1 MPADAQTGTQHGGV
15 IPEFDLTDR
24 MRKAL
29 RHRGQTAVGIAEYL
43 GVTRDAVG
51 KWLNGS
57 RRPSAQTLRLWAIYT
72 GVDYDWLK
80 DGASQ

>member
-1 MPADAQTGTQHGGV
+1 MPADAETGV

-29 RHRGQTAVGIAEYL
+29 RHRGETAIGIAEFL

-51 KWLNGS
+51 RWLNGT
-57 RRPSAQTLRLWAIYT
+57 RKPSVQTLRLWALHT
-72 GVDYDWLK
+72 GVDYRWLST
-80 DGASQ
+80 GEVSSFEA